1 MFVFGIAGWKGKA
14 PAAWAEESRWADG
27 NIPPSWSE
35 LSKPTWFCD
44 ICNKVFSNGGA
55 WYNHKKE
62 KTELILDFFSKN
74 VLTSYCL
81 YLSKKYQ
88 YK

>member
-1 MFVFGIAGWKGKA
+1 MFVFGIAGWKGGA
-14 PAAWAEESRWADG
+14 PASWAEESRWADG

-62 KTELILDFFSKN
+62 KTKIIF
-74 VLTSYCL
+74 
-81 YLSKKYQ
+81 
-88 YK
+88 

>member
-62 KTELILDFFSKN
+62 KTRINFRFFFKKCFNFILFIL
-74 VLTSYCL
+74 V
-81 YLSKKYQ
+81 KKISI
-88 YK
+88 